1 MLFAQEYLV
10 VASVVRFK
18 ILKMEEERISLG
30 GIVKQLGGTM

>member
-18 ILKMEEERISLG
+18 ILKMKDEGIAFG
-30 GIVKQLGGTM
+30 GIVKQLGGTL